1 MITRIDAGKAVGGNI
16 IGTGRLTQRR
26 ALGMA
31 FGAAVGIALL
41 ASVAV
46 SQYSFTSS
54 APTAASAVKLG
65 GELQRQLAWTDARD
79 AAPAPAI
86 PAAQGAHQRQLAL
99 TDQRDA
105 GLPGARLTGPR
116 LQEQLYRDHVRDYGL
131 PTTLGGDRSLQ
142 RGPGWFEARDFAPV
156 APSLTGT
163 SSQQSRLYEVEVRD
177 NGQGTTGGDSGP
189 CLPLQDPCN
198 R

>member
-1 MITRIDAGKAVGGNI
+1 MITRIDAGKVVGGN
-16 IGTGRLTQRR
+16 IGTGRLARRR

-46 SQYSFTSS
+46 SQYFSAGS
-54 APTAASAVKLG
+54 APTAASTVNLG
-65 GELQRQLAWTDARD
+65 GELQRQLAWIDARD

-99 TDQRDA
+99 IEQRDA
-105 GLPGARLTGPR
+105 GLVGVQLTGPR
-116 LQEQLYRDHVRDYGL
+116 LQEQLYRDDVRDYGL
-131 PTTLGGDRSLQ
+131 ATTLSGDRPPQ

-163 SSQQSRLYEVEVRD
+163 GSQQSRLYEIELRD
-177 NGQGTTGGDSGP
+177 TGQGATGGDSGP
-189 CLPLQDPCN
+189 CLPLGDPCN